1 MQRVVVG
8 IDGSE
13 NSQRALE
20 WAFDEAALRGARLQ
34 VVHAF
39 DVPFAPAWGTMGV
52 DIGEVEGRARDLIA
66 EAVGTVKPKSA
77 PQVEEVARR
86 GAASSV
92 LIELSKGAD
101 LVVVG
106 SRGRGGFG
114 GLLLGSVSQQVA
126 QHALCPVVIVGPG

>member
-1 MQRVVVG
+1 
-8 IDGSE
+8 
-13 NSQRALE
+13 
-20 WAFDEAALRGARLQ
+20 
-34 VVHAF
+34 
-39 DVPFAPAWGTMGV
+39 
-52 DIGEVEGRARDLIA
+52 
-66 EAVGTVKPKSA
+66 VKPKSA